1 MPREV
6 GEDVVYVLPV
16 HQARACVSLLVVVE
30 ACLGVTDFAMRN
42 KGVRACSCAERRDK
56 HECHQPE
63 VSRATRNGVADR

>member
-6 GEDVVYVLPV
+6 GEDIVYVLSV

-42 KGVRACSCAERRDK
+42 KGVRACVQLRDK
-56 HECHQPE
+56 DEC
-63 VSRATRNGVADR
+63 R

>member
-42 KGVRACSCAERRDK
+42 KGVRACVQLRYKDGTNTNATSLRCASYTE
-56 HECHQPE
+56 
-63 VSRATRNGVADR
+63 

>member
-30 ACLGVTDFAMRN
+30 ACLGVTDFAMRTN
-42 KGVRACSCAERRDK
+42 KDVRACSCATEGRLCQ
-56 HECHQPE
+56 HEVRGPTHP
-63 VSRATRNGVADR
+63 RAFP